1 MRDSLSI
8 LEQVISY
15 CGNDFS
21 KDKISE
27 ALGVVDIEMFFA
39 LTDSILTKNYERM
52 IKTLNLLSQTGVS
65 PSEILIGIRHHLKNI
80 LYAGVSSGKLIFDL
94 NIEDK
99 NRYLEESKRWS
110 RLDLL
115 YINQVL
121 IDSSHSIKN
130 SDSPFLLLEMTML
143 KLIEMENSIN
153 LQELISK
160 LEDNGDLQLSSH
172 IEIPDK
178 DLKQPDNSKIDSLII
193 EQKSEPSFQKNSNI
207 QNSPSKTAS
216 EELKPLPHN
225 QLTLK
230 SVTDGWKD
238 IIKKYRRIDH
248 RLVLY

>member
-130 SDSPFLLLEMTML
+130 SDSPF
-143 KLIEMENSIN
+143 
-153 LQELISK
+153 
-160 LEDNGDLQLSSH
+160 
-172 IEIPDK
+172 
-178 DLKQPDNSKIDSLII
+178 
-193 EQKSEPSFQKNSNI
+193 SFIRN
-207 QNSPSKTAS
+207 
-216 EELKPLPHN
+216 
-225 QLTLK
+225 
-230 SVTDGWKD
+230 
-238 IIKKYRRIDH
+238 DH
-248 RLVLY
+248 AQTY